1 MTHLAAAALIG
12 ATLTLT
18 PSVSASEVLW
28 QNGTEQVIPASV
40 TNFQGL
46 INQVRAQQGVRAI
59 SPHPLL
65 TRTAQAH
72 ADDMRRQGYFSHT
85 GLNGSK
91 VRDRSVAQGYV
102 GCFWA
107 ENIAYGNLSEAVVFQ
122 RWMDSRGHR
131 RNMLHRRAVHYGLA
145 KAGSGQDTFWVL
157 VFGAPC

>member
-1 MTHLAAAALIG
+1 MTQFVAAALIG
-12 ATLTLT
+12 AALALT
-18 PSVSASEVLW
+18 PTPGSSDILSRNAP
-28 QNGTEQVIPASV
+28 EQLIPAAA
-40 TNFQGL
+40 TGFQGL
-46 INQVRAQQGVRAI
+46 INQVRGTRGLRQL

-72 ADDMRRQGYFSHT
+72 ADDMRSQRYFSHT

-91 VRDRSVAQGYV
+91 VRDRSRAQGYH

-107 ENIAYGNLSEAVVFQ
+107 ENIAYGNLSESVVFQ

-131 RNMLHRRAVHYGLA
+131 RNMLHRQAVHYGLA
-145 KAGSGQDTFWVL
+145 RAGSGQDTYWVL